1 MLEIFTKA
9 FFLKKKLL
17 LKLEAAFSDSFKCYK
32 LFFLKM
38 KKESLK
44 RCEPPL
50 KQKNS
55 SHNKRYKK
63 DIEKGEKWKTKSI
76 RKV

>member
-1 MLEIFTKA
+1 
-9 FFLKKKLL
+9 
-17 LKLEAAFSDSFKCYK
+17 
-32 LFFLKM
+32 M

-44 RCEPPL
+44 GCEPPL

-63 DIEKGEKWKTKSI
+63 DIEKGEK
-76 RKV
+76 